1 MTQAMYAAPFLS
13 LEDRRELIHQ
23 QAATLRR
30 DRVALADE
38 VARLYA
44 DWGKLYP
51 GSSMADFIRWHEHG
65 AADVDRSWYNY
76 LHAGMARQHVALPET
91 RMGFWK
97 DVHGALVGGVT
108 PAEIHLAYQD
118 GGAEAVRALKPKRDT
133 TTLSI
138 PTAVAE
144 EIREGIRAASNS
156 DGPAAENNAN
166 VLLAFTG
173 QPASLQQAAL
183 LQQATGQ
190 DFTSALV
197 EAAEKRGDFRNWLS
211 QQGCAVC
218 GFQTVELHHLRL
230 PDLPDMPGLRR
241 FRNKH
246 YELLLPVCK
255 RHHQF
260 GDTAAHRM
268 SQDDWSTLHF
278 RHPLMAFFLASRY
291 LNEFLYTLRGTS

>member
-1 MTQAMYAAPFLS
+1 MTTALHAHPFLS

-23 QAATLRR
+23 QVATLRR

-44 DWGKLYP
+44 DWSKLYP
-51 GSSMADFIRWHEHG
+51 GSSTADFIRWHEYG
-65 AADVDRSWYNY
+65 AATVDRSWYTY
-76 LHAGMARQHVALPET
+76 LQAGQARQHVRLPDT
-91 RMGFWK
+91 RMGFWT
-97 DVHGALVGGVT
+97 DVHKALAGGVT
-108 PAEIHLAYQD
+108 PAEVQLAYTT
-118 GGAEAVRALKPKRDT
+118 GGVEAVRALKPKRET

-144 EIREGIRAASNS
+144 DVRDVVRNLS
-156 DGPAAENNAN
+156 DSDAPSPEQNA
-166 VLLAFTG
+166 
-173 QPASLQQAAL
+173 AAL
-183 LQQATGQ
+183 LALGSLPASVQRAGMAQQATGQ
-190 DFTSALV
+190 DFTSALA
-197 EAAEKRGDFRNWLS
+197 EAAEKKGDFRNWLS

-241 FRNKH
+241 FRDKR

-268 SQDDWSTLHF
+268 SQDDWSVLHF
-278 RHPLMAFFLASRY
+278 KHPLMAFFLASRY
-291 LNEFLYTLRGTS
+291 LSEFLYTLRSAS

>member
-13 LEDRRELIHQ
+13 LEDRREIIHQ

-44 DWGKLYP
+44 DWGRLYP

-76 LHAGMARQHVALPET
+76 LHAGMARQRVALPET

-97 DVHGALVGGVT
+97 DVHGALVGGVP
-108 PAEIHLAYQD
+108 PAEIQLAYQD
-118 GGAEAVRALKPKRDT
+118 GGAEAVRALKPRRET

-144 EIREGIRAASNS
+144 EIREGIRAASNF
-156 DGPAAENNAN
+156 DGPAAETNAS
-166 VLLAFTG
+166 VLMAHFAL
-173 QPASLQQAAL
+173 PASVQRAGMAQAE
-183 LQQATGQ
+183 TGQ

-197 EAAEKRGDFRNWLS
+197 EAAEVRRDVRKYLVAH
-211 QQGCAVC
+211 GCLVPGC
-218 GFQTVELHHLRL
+218 GVKVGIQLHHLRL
-230 PDLPDMPGLRR
+230 FPDVR
-241 FRNKH
+241 FRT
-246 YELLLPVCK
+246 YDVVIPVCP
-255 RHHQF
+255 RHHIARPGDITDAVHAATQEAWAIRWF
-260 GDTAAHRM
+260 GG
-268 SQDDWSTLHF
+268 
-278 RHPLMAFFLASRY
+278 LAQ
-291 LNEFLYTLRGTS
+291 LLATVVLLFATWAEAQRGDR